1 MSRRIRRCGLKV
13 YDGFV
18 RLGVT
23 QFFARQSFDGFWVVS
38 QGVNFVLEFLRSLRL
53 FLDFDIQPV
62 NFAPVIFI
70 LLDERQVSH
79 ADEQQNGDGHQRD
92 DRLR

>member
-1 MSRRIRRCGLKV
+1 MH
-13 YDGFV
+13 DGFA

-23 QFFARQSFDGFWVVS
+23 QFFARQSFDGFRVVA
-38 QGVNFVLEFLRSLRL
+38 QGVNFVLEFLGSLHL

>member
-1 MSRRIRRCGLKV
+1 MSRRIRRRGLKV
-13 YDGFV
+13 YDGFF
-18 RLGVT
+18 RPGVT
-23 QFFARQSFDGFWVVS
+23 QFFARQSFDGFRVVS
-38 QGVNFVLEFLRSLRL
+38 EGVNFVLEFLGSLHL

-79 ADEQQNGDGHQRD
+79 ADEQQNGHGHQRD
-92 DRLR
+92 DHLR